1 MGQLILLRHGQS
13 IWNQENKFTG
23 WVDVAL
29 STKGIE
35 EAISAGQKLAS
46 FSIDQVFCSDL
57 KRALDT
63 AKLALKAADQEACS
77 IIQDSALNERH
88 YGDLQGLDKAEMAKK
103 YGPEQIK
110 LWRRSYDV
118 RPPGGESLKDT
129 CERVLPYYRKTI
141 QPLLKAHKTVLIV
154 AHGNSLRALIKELDH
169 IGDSEIA
176 SLEIPTGVPLFYG
189 EKR

>member
-13 IWNQENKFTG
+13 VWNKENKFTG

-29 STKGIE
+29 SAKGIE
-35 EAISAGQKLAS
+35 EAILAGQKLAS
-46 FSIDQVFCSDL
+46 ISIDHVFCSNL

-63 AKLALKAADQEACS
+63 AKIALKAAHQEACVMT
-77 IIQDSALNERH
+77 QDSALNERN
-88 YGDLQGLDKAEMAKK
+88 YGDLQGLNKAEMAKK
-103 YGPEQIK
+103 YGPQQIQ
-110 LWRRSYDV
+110 LWRRGYYI

-129 CERVLPYYRKTI
+129 CERVLPYYHKAI
-141 QPLLKAHKTVLIV
+141 EPLLKAHKTVLIV
-154 AHGNSLRALIKELDH
+154 AHGNSLRALIKELDR
-169 IGDSEIA
+169 ISDAEIA